1 MGPAAV
7 LCREKVLT
15 NAPLRSCQV
24 LKAYLQVSVKNFTYP
39 TGFGRSSSSLPPLVA
54 RLFQTSQ
61 TASPSS
67 RKTPCHCQKM
77 SGMIDFE
84 LCNCFREQFWEVGI

>member
-24 LKAYLQVSVKNFTYP
+24 LKAYLQVSMKNFTYP

-54 RLFQTSQ
+54 RLFQT
-61 TASPSS
+61 ASPSS
-67 RKTPCHCQKM
+67 RKTPL
-77 SGMIDFE
+77 SLLENVGDDR
-84 LCNCFREQFWEVGI
+84 FRAL